1 MTTFETLPLWKVAY
15 CTLYQSDSLHIS
27 HILEQ
32 MEGLGWKRSG
42 KTPLQTLRSE
52 LRRYSKKSTGKRIY
66 FENLGQATWCLTQWG
81 RDNPPQEVSDLLIE
95 KVTWIASPSE
105 FGGNQD
111 QYAKALMSSS
121 FPLTDIHQH
130 RDFVYDSDNHHF
142 MPLQWALC
150 SDWVMKTAA
159 SVQSTQVLKAQL
171 QACGVVLEQSK
182 EPIVFTRFMQ
192 WCSEWGCSTLL
203 EEMSLDGQQENS
215 IRLYTTSR
223 LKRLEALTLSQIM
236 EQIRSARSKW
246 ILDQTMIRRLHMA
259 WETSENRFVL
269 LSGLTGIGKSN
280 LVWDYAGAV
289 LTLHGL
295 SLDRHRLMVPIQTN
309 FRDPAPLF
317 GYVNT
322 FANPPTYVPGLMTQF
337 LLDAHR
343 NPELPFFLLL
353 DETNLSKM
361 EHYLA
366 PLISTFEVGA
376 PLVFH
381 QGAEGISGVPAQL
394 SEWPR
399 NIWIAGTMNFEAGA
413 HLPAD
418 KILDRAHSIELWDI
432 DIHAWLTQQR
442 DIPEEVRLALPTL
455 YEILRPIRCHFGY
468 RTLNAING
476 YLKAG
481 LTLQVPVQMLLDEAV
496 LSKVLPKI
504 KGDRERL
511 TADVFN
517 RLEEW
522 CRTHQANLSLSKVEL
537 LKAQIQRFGMVRY
550 WN

>member
-1 MTTFETLPLWKVAY
+1 MTTLADLPLWKVAY
-15 CTLYQSDSLHIS
+15 CTLYHSDSLHIS
-27 HILEQ
+27 HLLEQ

-52 LRRYSKKSTGKRIY
+52 LRRYSKKSKSKLVY
-66 FENLGQATWCLTQWG
+66 FENLGQATWCLTSWG
-81 RDNPPQEVSDLLIE
+81 KENPPAGVTDMLVEKWSWIESSADLLN
-95 KVTWIASPSE
+95 
-105 FGGNQD
+105 NQA
-111 QYAKALMSSS
+111 QYVKALMSSS
-121 FPLTDIHQH
+121 FPLTDILEH
-130 RDFVYDSDNHHF
+130 RDFVYDVENHHF

-150 SDWVMKTAA
+150 KGWVMRTAVA
-159 SVQSTQVLKAQL
+159 VQAVEILNKQL
-171 QACGVVLEQSK
+171 TACDLTLTQSK

-192 WCSEWGCSTLL
+192 WCTEWGCSTLL
-203 EEMSLDGQQENS
+203 EAMKLDGQEDG
-215 IRLYTTSR
+215 IRLYTRSEFKD
-223 LKRLEALTLSQIM
+223 LPMLSVSQII
-236 EQIRSARSKW
+236 EQMRSVRPQW
-246 ILDQTMIRRLHMA
+246 IVDQTVVRRLHMA
-259 WETSENRFVL
+259 WEASDNRLVL

-295 SLDRHRLMVPIQTN
+295 PLERHRCMVPIQTN
-309 FRDPAPLF
+309 FRDPSALF

-322 FANPPTYVPGLMTQF
+322 FANPPTFVPGFITRF
-337 LLDAHR
+337 LLDAHQ
-343 NPELPFFLLL
+343 NPRLPFYLLL

-381 QGAEGISGVPAQL
+381 QGVEEISGIPPQI
-394 SEWPR
+394 SGWPK

-432 DIHAWLTQQR
+432 DIEGWLSQQK
-442 DIPEEVRLALPTL
+442 DLPAEVHQALSTL
-455 YEILRPIRCHFGY
+455 YEILHPIRCHFGY
-468 RTLNAING
+468 RTLKAIGG
-476 YLKAG
+476 YVKAG
-481 LTLQVPVQMLLDEAV
+481 MSLQVPVHTLLDEAV
-496 LSKVLPKI
+496 ISKVLPKI

-522 CRTHQANLSLSKVEL
+522 CRLNEAGLSLSRVEL
-537 LKAQIQRFGMVRY
+537 LKSQVQRFGMVRY